1 MLAHHSRSEYVPNMT
16 ISVIDEAHWQVTV
29 PDDADDEV
37 NQLLISE
44 LQDDVEEFERW
55 GMNLAVHTKA
65 MDEQDAQNSEK
76 GILMSEIIEQAQAS
90 LQADKPSATDV
101 NAKWQTVLLAR
112 HPKRPIFLDY
122 VSQLFTEFDE
132 LTATEHLPMTEQ

>member
-1 MLAHHSRSEYVPNMT
+1 MAHHSRSEYVPNMT

-65 MDEQDAQNSEK
+65 MDAQDAQNSEK
-76 GILMSEIIEQAQAS
+76 
-90 LQADKPSATDV
+90 
-101 NAKWQTVLLAR
+101 
-112 HPKRPIFLDY
+112 
-122 VSQLFTEFDE
+122 VSS
-132 LTATEHLPMTEQ
+132 